1 MKRWCQNFLQP
12 RKQGRLMT
20 DDYAGYSVWKQWNP
34 SQFMVCGPYERRYY
48 KGEFRGLDLSGR
60 RILELGFGNGGF
72 LRYATDQ
79 GARISGTELL
89 AEARASAAER
99 GVRVYA
105 LDLSDALTEDTGNFD
120 IVVAFD
126 VMEHLTREQLL
137 VLFESLA
144 KLLKS
149 GGHVLARF
157 PNAQS
162 PLGCV
167 TQNGD
172 WTHRSALS
180 GQVLM
185 QLLVGKPWTMVRAEN
200 PFTVVDADSALKRIG
215 MRLRYATRRGVE
227 WTLAKVYGIA
237 IALDPNVTVLL
248 RRD

>member
-1 MKRWCQNFLQP
+1 
-12 RKQGRLMT
+12 
-20 DDYAGYSVWKQWNP
+20 
-34 SQFMVCGPYERRYY
+34 MVCGPYERHYY

-60 RILELGFGNGGF
+60 KIIELGFGNGGF
-72 LRYATDQ
+72 LCYAAAQ
-79 GARISGTELL
+79 GANISGTELL
-89 AEARASAAER
+89 AEARAGAEAR

-105 LDLSDALTEDTGNFD
+105 LDLSDALAEDAGNFD
-120 IVVAFD
+120 LVVAFD

-137 VLFESLA
+137 ILFDSLE
-144 KLLKS
+144 KLLKP

-185 QLLVGKPWTMVRAEN
+185 QLLIGKPWTMVRADN

-215 MRLRYATRRGVE
+215 LRLRYAARRGVE
-227 WTLAKVYGIA
+227 WTLTRLYGIA

-248 RRD
+248 RRE